1 MRLDLRPQIAART
14 TNTERH
20 NPQGWDQQD
29 WDQSVEE
36 APHGH
41 LLQSYGWGELKD
53 RHGWSVQRVAVRSGS
68 ATAAAQLLWRKTPIG
83 CMGYV
88 SRGPAISP
96 PGHEEV
102 TTKLIDALHQEA
114 RARGAVF
121 LKIEPNSADADLLP
135 ALGFLPSPHTVQP
148 RVTLVLDLNQDLET
162 LMDRQLEKTRYNIRL
177 AAKKGVTVRIG
188 HRGDIEAF
196 SSLMKETGTRNGF
209 QVRTAAYYRDAF
221 DLLGD
226 RAELLVAEHDGDLL
240 SAMLLTMFNGEA
252 TYLFGGSTSY
262 KRNLMASHLIQW
274 EAIKRAKERG
284 MKCYDFWAI
293 PRSLAST
300 DAAGGRT
307 DGSASQLPPAED
319 TSRGDLW
326 GVYRF
331 KRGFGG
337 TIRTYSGAYDYVY
350 DQRRYWLWHQL
361 LPHALSVLRRGS
373 AQVELRLNTLRRL

>member
-1 MRLDLRPQIAART
+1 MKLDLRPQVAART
-14 TNTERH
+14 TDTERH
-20 NPQGWDQQD
+20 HPQDWDQQD
-29 WDQSVEE
+29 WDQCVE
-36 APHGH
+36 ASPHGH
-41 LLQSYGWGELKD
+41 LLQTHGWGELKD
-53 RHGWSVQRVAVRSGS
+53 RHGWTVQRVAVRSGS

-96 PGHEEV
+96 PGHEGV
-102 TTKLIDALHQEA
+102 TKELVEALHRES

-121 LKIEPNSADADLLP
+121 LKVEPNSADADLLP
-135 ALGFLPSPHTVQP
+135 ALGFLPSSHTVQP
-148 RVTLVLDLNQDLET
+148 GVTLVLDLNQDLET
-162 LMDRQLEKTRYNIRL
+162 LMNRQLEKTRYNIRL
-177 AAKKGVTVRIG
+177 AAKKGVTVRSG
-188 HRGDIEAF
+188 DRRDIEAF

-209 QVRTAAYYRDAF
+209 QVRSAGYYRDAL

-226 RAELLVAEHDGDLL
+226 RAELLIAEHEGDLL

-274 EAIKRAKERG
+274 EAIKRAKEQG
-284 MKCYDFWAI
+284 MKSYDFWAI

-300 DAAGGRT
+300 IDARYT

-319 TSRGDLW
+319 NSQGDLW

-373 AQVELRLNTLRRL
+373 AQVELGLNTLRRL